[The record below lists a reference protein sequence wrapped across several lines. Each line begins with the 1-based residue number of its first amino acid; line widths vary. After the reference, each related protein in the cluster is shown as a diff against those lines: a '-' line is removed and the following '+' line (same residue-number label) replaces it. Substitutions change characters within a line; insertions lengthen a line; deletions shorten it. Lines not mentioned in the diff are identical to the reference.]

1 MSNAFKAGRVIAP
14 DAKWTGDEPEWNGW
28 ENWSVERFYRT
39 RSRALGFYNYYL
51 DSAAMKP
58 MVLDWM
64 KANGYTKDEVSA
76 IKEAH
81 ANILPSTVG
90 KLVRCM
96 MRGMPSIH
104 PKAAEYFATL
114 PFHDEPPTPKD
125 DAESVRR
132 ELNAALSV
140 LRINNSMVL
149 GDDIKVKTLTPS
161 PLDRIRERVHKEI
174 VSQLEACIDEWT
186 NTRSGNATLNISALL
201 RDSKIPA
208 QGCKTI
214 LDWLEKN
221 HEEFNGALQRVDEQL
236 VEGYSYFAKP
246 ELRKIVKTIESMI
259 NDVRNHAKIKNSTRK
274 PRTKKVKD
282 ASKQVAKLK
291 YQQHSADWSID
302 SVSPTRIPTAQRL
315 YLFNTKTRALSVY
328 IASGAA
334 GFEVKGTSL
343 KGYDTTSSFAATL
356 RKPKETL
363 NGILS
368 STPKQLD
375 KLLSKLTVKKK
386 PVNGRINEQT
396 IILKIIEHKI

>member
-14 DAKWTGDEPEWNGW
+14 DAKWTGEEPEWNGW
-28 ENWSVERFYRT
+28 QNWTAEKFYKT

-64 KANGYTKDEVSA
+64 KANGYSKDEVAA

-81 ANILPSTVG
+81 PNILPSTVG

-104 PKAAEYFATL
+104 PDAAEYFATL
-114 PFHDEPPTPKD
+114 PFHDEAPVPKD
-125 DAESVRR
+125 DASSVHS
-132 ELNAALSV
+132 EIKAALRI
-140 LRINNSMVL
+140 LRQDKNDQSTDSTKPKIAM
-149 GDDIKVKTLTPS
+149 PS
-161 PLDRIRERVHKEI
+161 PLDRIRERVQKEI
-174 VSQLEACIDEWT
+174 IVQLEDCAEQWAT
-186 NTRSGNATLNISALL
+186 SRSGNAAINMSALL

-221 HEEFNGALQRVDEQL
+221 HAEYDGALQRSDEQF
-236 VEGYSYFAKP
+236 VEGYSYLSKP
-246 ELRKIVKTIESMI
+246 ELRKIVKSIEAMI
-259 NDVRNHAKIKNSTRK
+259 GDVRSHAKIKNSTRK

-282 ASKQVAKLK
+282 ASKQVSRLK
-291 YQQHSADWSID
+291 YQQHSADWSLD

-315 YLFNTKTRALSVY
+315 YLFNTKTRGLSVY
-328 IASGAA
+328 VAAGAS

-343 KGYDTTSSFAATL
+343 KGYDAAVSFTATL

-375 KLLSKLTVKKK
+375 KLLSNLTVKKK
-386 PVNGRINEQT
+386 PANGRINEQT
-396 IILKIIEHKI
+396 IILKVIEHKI

>member
-28 ENWSVERFYRT
+28 EHWSVEKFYKT
-39 RSRALGFYNYYL
+39 RARALGFYNYYL
-51 DSAAMKP
+51 DAAAMKP

-81 ANILPSTVG
+81 PNVLPSTVG

-104 PKAAEYFATL
+104 PHAHEYFATL
-114 PFHDEPPTPKD
+114 PFHDEPPTPKE
-125 DAESVRR
+125 DAVTVHE
-132 ELNAALSV
+132 ELHDALKLLCSTV
-140 LRINNSMVL
+140 STETEDASKPKVSM
-149 GDDIKVKTLTPS
+149 PS
-161 PLDRIRERVHKEI
+161 PLDRIRERVQKE
-174 VSQLEACIDEWT
+174 VVTQLEDCVEQWAT
-186 NTRSGNATLNISALL
+186 NKNGNAALNMSTLL

-221 HEEFNGALQRVDEQL
+221 HSEYDGALQRSDEQL
-236 VEGYSYFAKP
+236 VEGYSYLSKP
-246 ELRKIVKTIESMI
+246 ELRKIVKSLESMI
-259 NDVRNHAKIKNSTRK
+259 GDVRSHAKIKNSTRK
-274 PRTKKVKD
+274 PRKKKVKD
-282 ASKQVAKLK
+282 ASKQVSKLK
-291 YQQHSADWSID
+291 YQQHSADWSLD
-302 SVSPTRIPTAQRL
+302 SVSPTRIPTSQRL

-328 IASGAA
+328 VAAGAA

-343 KGYDTTSSFAATL
+343 KGYDIANSFVATL

-368 STPKQLD
+368 STPKQLE
-375 KLLSKLTVKKK
+375 KLLASLTVKKK
-386 PVNGRINEQT
+386 PANGRINEQT
-396 IILKIIEHKI
+396 IILKVIEYKV

>member
-28 ENWSVERFYRT
+28 ENWSVEKFYKT

-64 KANGYTKDEVSA
+64 KSNGYSKDEVAA

-81 ANILPSTVG
+81 PNVLPSTVG

-96 MRGMPSIH
+96 TKGMPSIH

-114 PFHDEPPTPKD
+114 PFHDEPPAPKD

-132 ELNAALSV
+132 ELKTALSV
-140 LRINNSMVL
+140 LRVNSSTAS
-149 GDDIKVKTLTPS
+149 GDVTKIKVATPS

-174 VSQLEACIDEWT
+174 VSQLEVCVDEWA
-186 NTRSGNATLNISALL
+186 NTRSGNATLNISAIL

-221 HEEFNGALQRVDEQL
+221 FEEYNGALQRTDEQL
-236 VEGYSYFAKP
+236 VEGYSYFPKP
-246 ELRKIVKTIESMI
+246 ELRKIVKSIETMI
-259 NDVRNHAKIKNSTRK
+259 SDVRNHAKIKNSIRK
-274 PRTKKVKD
+274 PRKKKIKD

-328 IASGAA
+328 FASGAS

-343 KGYDTTSSFAATL
+343 KGYDSASSFVATL

-363 NGILS
+363 NNILS

-375 KLLSKLTVKKK
+375 KLLANLSVKKK
-386 PVNGRINEQT
+386 PANGRTNEQT
-396 IILKIIEHKI
+396 IILKVVEHKI

>member
-28 ENWSVERFYRT
+28 ENWPVEKFYKT
-39 RSRALGFYNYYL
+39 RARALGFYNYYL
-51 DSAAMKP
+51 DAAAMKP

-64 KANGYTKDEVSA
+64 KANGYTKDEVFA

-81 ANILPSTVG
+81 PNVLPSTVG

-104 PKAAEYFATL
+104 PQAHEYFATL

-125 DAESVRR
+125 DAATVHR
-132 ELNAALSV
+132 ELHDALKL
-140 LRINNSMVL
+140 LRVTESAETEDTAKPKVSM
-149 GDDIKVKTLTPS
+149 PS
-161 PLDRIRERVHKEI
+161 PLDRIRERVQKEI
-174 VSQLEACIDEWT
+174 VTQLEDCVEQWAT
-186 NTRSGNATLNISALL
+186 NKNGSAALNMSALL

-221 HEEFNGALQRVDEQL
+221 HSEYDGALQRSDEQL
-236 VEGYSYFAKP
+236 VEGYSYLPKP
-246 ELRKIVKTIESMI
+246 ELRKIVKSLESMI
-259 NDVRNHAKIKNSTRK
+259 GDVRSHAKIKNSTRK
-274 PRTKKVKD
+274 PRKKKVKD
-282 ASKQVAKLK
+282 ASKQVSKLK
-291 YQQHSADWSID
+291 YQQHSADWSLD
-302 SVSPTRIPTAQRL
+302 SVSPTRIPTSQRL

-328 IASGAA
+328 LAAGAA

-343 KGYDTTSSFAATL
+343 KGYDATNSFIATL

-368 STPKQLD
+368 STPKQLE
-375 KLLSKLTVKKK
+375 KLLASLTVKKK
-386 PVNGRINEQT
+386 PANGRINEQT
-396 IILKIIEHKI
+396 IILKVIEHKI

>member
-28 ENWSVERFYRT
+28 ENWPVQKFYKT
-39 RSRALGFYNYYL
+39 RARALGFYNYYL
-51 DSAAMKP
+51 DTAAMKP
-58 MVLDWM
+58 LVLDWM
-64 KANGYTKDEVSA
+64 KANGYTKEEVAA

-81 ANILPSTVG
+81 PNVLPSTVG

-104 PKAAEYFATL
+104 PQAHDYFATL
-114 PFHDEPPTPKD
+114 PFHDKPPTPKD
-125 DAESVRR
+125 DAQTVHG
-132 ELNAALSV
+132 ELRAALSF
-140 LRINNSMVL
+140 LRVSVSETS
-149 GDDIKVKTLTPS
+149 DDFQKPKVPMPS
-161 PLDRIRERVHKEI
+161 PLDRIRERVQKEI
-174 VSQLEACIDEWT
+174 IVQLEDCAEQWAT
-186 NTRSGNATLNISALL
+186 SRSGNATLNMSALL

-221 HEEFNGALQRVDEQL
+221 HSEYDGALQRSDEQL
-236 VEGYSYFAKP
+236 VEGYSYLSKP
-246 ELRKIVKTIESMI
+246 ELRKIVKSLESMI
-259 NDVRNHAKIKNSTRK
+259 GDVRSHAKIKNSTRK
-274 PRTKKVKD
+274 PRKKKVKD
-282 ASKQVAKLK
+282 ASKQVSKLK
-291 YQQHSADWSID
+291 YQQHSADWSLD
-302 SVSPTRIPTAQRL
+302 SVSPTRIPTSQRL

-328 IASGAA
+328 VAAGAA

-343 KGYDTTSSFAATL
+343 KGYDAANSFVATL

-375 KLLSKLTVKKK
+375 KLLASLTVKKK
-386 PVNGRINEQT
+386 PANGRINEQT
-396 IILKIIEHKI
+396 IILKVIEHKI